1 MSSAPRDPRTDWGL
15 TPFGQLAASAA
26 LSPLLTRVV
35 APNPSHMTLDGTN
48 TYIVGERGSG
58 GAFVIDPGPDDPAH
72 LRRVQSALSES
83 DAECCGIVVTHH
95 HLDHSEA
102 AQSWARQLGTDVAA
116 SSPEVAGPRGRILA
130 DGSTLEA
137 AGITLT
143 AVATPGHT
151 SDHLCFRLPDG
162 GLLAGDH
169 ILGRGTSVVA
179 WPEGD
184 LAAYLDSLR
193 RVLDLGPDTLF
204 PGHGPELTEDPGAVI
219 SYYLDHRAW
228 RESQVVAAV
237 EQDPDLVS
245 RPAELVARIYSD
257 VDQVLWPAAELSTR
271 ACLVKLAAEGVVSG
285 LPFDAAGT
293 DGGRRDA
300 RHPLG

>member
-1 MSSAPRDPRTDWGL
+1 MRPAPSDPRKDWAL
-15 TPFGQLAASAA
+15 PPFGQLPTTAG
-26 LSPLLTRVV
+26 LTPTLTRIV

-48 TYIVGERGSG
+48 TYIAGVPGSG
-58 GAFVIDPGPDDPAH
+58 AAFVIDPGPNDEAH
-72 LRRVQSALSES
+72 LGRVKSVLADL

-102 AQSWARQLGTDVAA
+102 ATSWARELGAVVAA
-116 SSPEVAGPRGRILA
+116 SSPEVAGPNGRPLS
-130 DGSTLEA
+130 DGATLGA
-137 AGITLT
+137 SGLTLT
-143 AVATPGHT
+143 AVTTPGHT
-151 SDHLCFRLPDG
+151 ADHLCFRLPDG

-193 RVLDLGPDTLF
+193 RVLDLGPDVLF
-204 PGHGPELTEDPGAVI
+204 PGHGPELTDNPEAVI
-219 SYYLDHRAW
+219 SYYLEHRAW
-228 RESQVVAAV
+228 RESQVLEAL
-237 EQDPDLVS
+237 ERDPGLAG
-245 RPAELVARIYSD
+245 RPSELVAQIYTD

-271 ACLVKLAAEGVVSG
+271 ACLVKLAADGLVSG
-285 LPFDAAGT
+285 LPFDPAGP
-293 DGGRRDA
+293 DRGGRDA